1 MGLGRCG
8 RASELGSFGGGG
20 RYAPPVT
27 TLKEPDISIWTG
39 LFGTLSHSPKVH
51 RQLGLERLDD
61 RVLPSV
67 TSLSGVVGMPPQLP
81 SEQLATPAE
90 GLFVNPEAVINSS
103 ILADQTIDSP
113 DAPKSIT
120 GTISLNAQATSSAEK
135 GKFTPK
141 GGRERESTD
150 EELQSRI
157 PYYMQYDG
165 PTEFKAEYTIGLKND
180 GSFDPSL
187 SSITLTTVY
196 YTSRS
201 YVTRRNTEIS
211 AEDEAELIKE
221 GKGVFRS
228 GDYAYIF
235 SKPKLENDGWKTLPI
250 QITEVS
256 LKDAQLQSFK
266 FKADAWYGN
275 RPDSI
280 IDKGIVGEIDLV
292 TGKASFTAKYQSAS
306 TGVIATYVVEGT
318 IKK

>member
-1 MGLGRCG
+1 M
-8 RASELGSFGGGG
+8 
-20 RYAPPVT
+20 
-27 TLKEPDISIWTG
+27 SIWTK
-39 LFGTLSHSPKVH
+39 LFGTRSHPLKVH

-67 TSLSGVVGMPPQLP
+67 TLPDGVVGMPPLFP

-90 GLFVNPEAVINSS
+90 GLFVNPEAAVNSS
-103 ILADQTIDSP
+103 MLADLPVPNPDAPVPNPDAPVPNP

-120 GTISLNAQATSSAEK
+120 GTISLNAKATSSAEK

-141 GGRERESTD
+141 GGKERESTD

-180 GSFDPSL
+180 GSFDPST
-187 SSITLTTVY
+187 SSITLTTVN
-196 YTSRS
+196 YTYRT
-201 YVTRRNTEIS
+201 YVTRRNTAIS
-211 AEDEAELIKE
+211 AEDEAALIKE
-221 GKGVFRS
+221 GKSVFRR

-235 SKPKLENDGWKTLPI
+235 SKPKLVNDGWKTLSIP
-250 QITEVS
+250 ITEAS
-256 LKDAQLQSFK
+256 LKDGKLQSFK

-275 RPDSI
+275 RPESI

-292 TGKASFTAKYQSAS
+292 TGKANFTAKYQSAS